1 MSILTLNQYSLR
13 AGKIATF
20 EAVLREVSSR
30 ACEVGESL
38 HWTTAQAVVG
48 DLATLDMAIQSDS
61 LAEAA
66 ARESPAALLERLFG
80 QERGLVMATRM
91 GECIARVRST
101 MLRDRPD
108 LSYPSQVSRGLPAG
122 AVVLRA
128 TTRAGRQAEC
138 EALIRMIA
146 EAIPK
151 TEDIRRFTAWQPV
164 MGDLRGIFTL
174 RPVYDLDEL
183 DAVGPVSEL
192 LVAAFGMESGRRIYR
207 EGLES
212 IEQMESRL
220 LLVRGD
226 LSHPRSA

>member
-1 MSILTLNQYSLR
+1 
-13 AGKIATF
+13 
-20 EAVLREVSSR
+20 
-30 ACEVGESL
+30 
-38 HWTTAQAVVG
+38 
-48 DLATLDMAIQSDS
+48 
-61 LAEAA
+61 
-66 ARESPAALLERLFG
+66 
-80 QERGLVMATRM
+80 
-91 GECIARVRST
+91 
-101 MLRDRPD
+101 
-108 LSYPSQVSRGLPAG
+108 
-122 AVVLRA
+122 
-128 TTRAGRQAEC
+128 
-138 EALIRMIA
+138 MIA

-220 LLVRGD
+220 LLVRED

>member
-1 MSILTLNQYSLR
+1 MSILTVYQYSLR

-20 EAVLREVSSR
+20 EAALREVSAR
-30 ACEVGESL
+30 AREGGESL
-38 HWTTAQAVVG
+38 HWTTAQAISG
-48 DLATLDMAIQSDS
+48 ELTTLDIAFLSVS

-66 ARESPAALLERLFG
+66 ARENPTALIERLFG
-80 QERGLVMATRM
+80 EGRGLEMAARM
-91 GECIARVRST
+91 GNCIAGIRST

-128 TTRAGRQAEC
+128 ATRPGHQAEC
-138 EALIRMIA
+138 EILIRMIA

-164 MGDLRGIFTL
+164 MGDLSGIFTL

-192 LVAAFGMESGRRIYR
+192 LITAFGMESGRRIYR

-220 LLVRGD
+220 LRVRED
-226 LSHPRSA
+226 LSHPKLA